1 LLDLIGLVF
10 EVIATIVVETVAW
23 FAKAL
28 FWPSRPA
35 ELPDAAAMARKRKA
49 LPPDTI
55 LRIVSALTVGD
66 DAAAHLPNGWRG
78 FHSTII
84 DDPSPKAGDSVPI
97 GTELLLVP
105 RHEPVGEMMS
115 YAVVAPLHG
124 STVPL
129 GTFIDQAL
137 DRSIEL
143 GRVRC
148 WLAERR
154 QTLLSPSA
162 VVLFISVYDPF

>member
-1 LLDLIGLVF
+1 MVRQGAVLAVTAA
-10 EVIATIVVETVAW
+10 EV
-23 FAKAL
+23 
-28 FWPSRPA
+28 
-35 ELPDAAAMARKRKA
+35 PDAAAMARKLKV

-55 LRIVSALTVGD
+55 LRLVSALTSGG

-78 FHSTII
+78 FHSII
-84 DDPSPKAGDSVPI
+84 VDGPSPKAGDTVPV

-105 RHEPVGEMMS
+105 SDEPVGEMAS

-129 GTFIDQAL
+129 GTFTDQAL

-148 WLAERR
+148 WLADRR
-154 QTLLSPSA
+154 QTLRSPTA
-162 VVLFISVYDPF
+162 VVLFIAVSMMGPAGISWTHHASCNTHLQRIPL

>member
-23 FAKAL
+23 FAKVL
-28 FWPSRPA
+28 FWPSRRP
-35 ELPDAAAMARKRKA
+35 ETPDASATARKLKA
-49 LPPDTI
+49 LPADTI
-55 LRIVSALTVGD
+55 LRIVSALTAGD

-78 FHSTII
+78 FHSII
-84 DDPSPKAGDSVPI
+84 VDDPSPKAGDTVPV
-97 GTELLLVP
+97 GAELLLVP
-105 RHEPVGEMMS
+105 RHEPVGEMAS

-124 STVPL
+124 STVLL
-129 GTFIDQAL
+129 GTFTDQAL

-148 WLAERR
+148 WLADRR
-154 QTLLSPSA
+154 QTLRSPNA
-162 VVLFISVYDPF
+162 VVLFVAVYDP

>member
-1 LLDLIGLVF
+1 MLDLIGLVF
-10 EVIATIVVETVAW
+10 EVIATVVVETVAW
-23 FAKAL
+23 FAKVL
-28 FWPSRPA
+28 FWPSRRP
-35 ELPDAAAMARKRKA
+35 ETPDASATARKLKA

-55 LRIVSALTVGD
+55 LRIVSALTAGD

-78 FHSTII
+78 FHSII
-84 DDPSPKAGDSVPI
+84 VDDPSPKAGDTVPV
-97 GTELLLVP
+97 GAELLLVL
-105 RHEPVGEMMS
+105 RHEPVGEMAS

-129 GTFIDQAL
+129 GTFTDQAL
-137 DRSIEL
+137 DRSIDL

-154 QTLLSPSA
+154 QTLRSPNA
-162 VVLFISVYDPF
+162 VVLFVAVYDP

>member
-1 LLDLIGLVF
+1 MLDLIGLVF

-28 FWPSRPA
+28 FWPSRRPEPA
-35 ELPDAAAMARKRKA
+35 DAAATARKLKA
-49 LPPDTI
+49 LPPDTV
-55 LRIVSALTVGD
+55 LRIVGALTAGD
-66 DAAAHLPNGWRG
+66 DAAGHLPKGWRG
-78 FHSTII
+78 FHSII
-84 DDPSPKAGDSVPI
+84 VDDPSPKAGDTVPV
-97 GTELLLVP
+97 GTELVLVL
-105 RHEPVGEMMS
+105 RHEPVGEMAS

-129 GTFIDQAL
+129 GTFTDQAL
-137 DRSIEL
+137 DRSIGL

-154 QTLLSPSA
+154 QTSRSPNA
-162 VVLFISVYDPF
+162 VVLFIAVYDP